1 MEEYKKA
8 FKEKCT
14 ECIWKM
20 INDESIKHKMF
31 YKQTHSVELLWFM
44 YVSRLKVS
52 NSLLSHTDLY
62 KEFLDRL
69 DKVYREATES

>member
-1 MEEYKKA
+1 MEEYRKA

-20 INDESIKHKMF
+20 INDESVKHITF
-31 YKQTHSVELLWFM
+31 YKQTYSVEQLWSI
-44 YVSRLKVS
+44 YIKRLKAS
-52 NSLLSHTDLY
+52 NSLLNHTDLY

-69 DKVYREATES
+69 EKVYREATES